1 MHAHSHSH
9 AHAHHHH
16 DDGVAARAGHDHDR
30 APMAMPARLLPS
42 LLRLS
47 ALQRLA
53 GAGVIVMLLWV
64 LILRTIG

>member
-1 MHAHSHSH
+1 
-9 AHAHHHH
+9 
-16 DDGVAARAGHDHDR
+16 
-30 APMAMPARLLPS
+30 MAMPARLLPS